1 MQSITY
7 FDKCVFSSLCQLL
20 VNGELQAW
28 INTSLNKFSFW
39 YRRIRHHSCLQALH
53 TQLEDVVLEAVVL
66 LLLLLHYGHLAASS
80 VDLEVITM
88 EWKTFTIQND
98 ARFLIIYI
106 RALSAEDQN
115 NDNIT
120 DDAQDKLE
128 EHVDNDNKN
137 DDDHNNEVFCIS
149 CLLW

>member
-1 MQSITY
+1 
-7 FDKCVFSSLCQLL
+7 
-20 VNGELQAW
+20 
-28 INTSLNKFSFW
+28 
-39 YRRIRHHSCLQALH
+39 
-53 TQLEDVVLEAVVL
+53 
-66 LLLLLHYGHLAASS
+66 
-80 VDLEVITM
+80 M

-128 EHVDNDNKN
+128 EHVDNDNK
-137 DDDHNNEVFCIS
+137 DDDDNNNEVICIS